1 MIRPLFR
8 YTLSFAL
15 LFIVVYYTQGLI
27 IDQLELILNYD
38 PVYTNL
44 FFCLASLVINIHF
57 LFLSKIESIR
67 PQLGFIFLPTLF
79 IKGGLFY
86 IVFKSSI
93 SNLENY
99 SIAERLNL
107 LIPFLIFLA
116 LEVFFIAKILNKKTP

>member
-15 LFIVVYYTQGLI
+15 LFIVVYYIQGLI
-27 IDQLELILNYD
+27 IDELKLILNYD